1 MLVNG
6 KEVIS
11 REFAKR
17 EQGSLDIQKD
27 LNNRKDVPQDL
38 KAEVDPNYYQKFL
51 DQLSGDNSHD
61 SMNIMFDGQ
70 SFADNADYASR
81 TQRYTLFREMDTM
94 EFIHRGL
101 ELIAEDAS
109 KPTGDGEVFK
119 VYSDNEEVKDCIEKL
134 FEKKINLEDELF
146 SMIYETIKMGYNFY
160 EIVPDNWC
168 NPKTIKRVRYLE
180 PEKLE
185 RIEING
191 KLTHFVYRRDAGAA
205 AQKKQTNVLG
215 FNVSDTVSDK
225 DKEPNLYKLFPW
237 QIIHFKLENKDTLP
251 YGGSVLLPGARTY
264 KRLVLLE
271 DIMLVYRIS
280 RAPERRVFYVD
291 VGNLNPVEAKRFL
304 TKLQNNYRT
313 QPYMDENGNINR
325 KANVMS
331 ITQDIFI
338 PISEGR
344 QNTKIDTLQPGTA
357 MGQGEDPLL
366 TYFRD
371 KILKTMN
378 IPPQFLGDNTDRSR
392 SLAQLDVKYGRYV
405 QRIQSQV
412 IKGLNKI
419 AALELFFK
427 GFKKE
432 DLHNFR
438 IELTPPS
445 NVNEI
450 TEIDLFTQKMN
461 LVSQVQALNI
471 FSLQWILKNI
481 LHFNDKEIAD
491 IIMQKKLEAGF
502 AQPGMDGGMG
512 GGAGGM
518 PPVGADAGM
527 GGAGAMP
534 PAGVDAGVNPQAGGA
549 GPDQTAM
556 AAMGGGQQQITA
568 STLINMFGKEFLVE
582 NKNDFFKI
590 VSYIKEQESHK
601 ENPILESVTKYML
614 STVEGNAKKKKIRNN
629 VESQF
634 ITNEF
639 KGLNFEDDSIK
650 VYETKFNKS
659 VNDYVFEETEVF
671 IRREEYI
678 TEEEED

>member
-6 KEVIS
+6 KEILN

-17 EQGSLDIQKD
+17 EQGSLDIQKEI
-27 LNNRKDVPQDL
+27 NNRKDIPHDL
-38 KAEVDPNYYQKFL
+38 KAETDPNFYQRFL
-51 DQLSGDNSHD
+51 DQASADTSHE
-61 SMNIMFDGQ
+61 MANFMFDGQ
-70 SFADNADYASR
+70 SFNDSGDYASR
-81 TQRYTLFREMDTM
+81 TQRYTLFREMDSM

-109 KPTGDGEVFK
+109 KPTGDGDVYK
-119 VYSDNEEVKDCIEKL
+119 IYSDNEEVKECIENL
-134 FEKKINLEDELF
+134 FDRKINLEDELF
-146 SMIYETIKMGYNFY
+146 SIIYETVKMGDNFY
-160 EIVPDNWC
+160 EIIPDSWN
-168 NPKTIKRVRYLE
+168 NPKSIKRIRYLE

-185 RIEING
+185 RIEVNG
-191 KLTHFVYRRDAGAA
+191 KLTHFMYKRDAGPY
-205 AQKKQTNVLG
+205 AQKKAAATLG
-215 FNVSDTVSDK
+215 FNTNPAISDK
-225 DKEPNLYKLFPW
+225 DKEPEQYKLFPW
-237 QIIHFKLENKDTLP
+237 QIIHFKLENKDTSP

-325 KANVMS
+325 KANIMS

-378 IPPQFLGDNTDRSR
+378 IPPQFLGDGTDRSR
-392 SLAQLDVKYGRYV
+392 SLAQLDVKYGRYIG
-405 QRIQSQV
+405 RIQSQI

-445 NVNEI
+445 NINEI

-461 LVSQVQALNI
+461 LVAQVQTLNI
-471 FSLQWILKNI
+471 FSLKWILKNI
-481 LHFNDKEIAD
+481 LHFNDKQVAD
-491 IIMQKKLEAGF
+491 ILMERRIEASNMAG
-502 AQPGMDGGMG
+502 QPGMDA
-512 GGAGGM
+512 GAGGLGGAVPGM
-518 PPVGADAGM
+518 DAGAGGLGGMPQDGSQPPVSQEGSM
-527 GGAGAMP
+527 QP
-534 PAGVDAGVNPQAGGA
+534 PTDGTPQANPQA
-549 GPDQTAM
+549 QQM
-556 AAMGGGQQQITA
+556 QQITA
-568 STLINMFGKEFLVE
+568 STVIDMFGKEFLIE
-582 NKNDFFKI
+582 NKNDFFKLI
-590 VSYIKEQESHK
+590 KYINEQEK
-601 ENPILESVTKYML
+601 EVSNPILESVQRFMN
-614 STVEGNAKKKKIRNN
+614 SSASDINKKKKIKNN
-629 VESQF
+629 IESQM

-639 KGLNFEDDSIK
+639 KGLNFNDESIK
-650 VYETKFNKS
+650 VYESKAS
-659 VNDYVFEETEVF
+659 GEEILYEEKEIF
-671 IRREEYI
+671 IKREEYLN
-678 TEEEED
+678 EEEN